1 MGEIEVSELGTMK
14 TIAKSKTE
22 GKKKCLILI
31 NDNAGK
37 CRKCSV
43 ENVKKAL
50 GEYDFTAVHLPS
62 KAKINFEEFDTFAV
76 CGGDGTLQII
86 MQKIYN
92 LDKTVYYFPCGTLN
106 DKAGAEKYSHATL
119 SPHPV
124 TIGKVDEN
132 VFTYVFASG
141 AFTEIGYTAKQKD
154 KQRFG
159 VLAYVL
165 KVLKAYEVNRIKC
178 KITCQVEDSL
188 MKNEDNIK
196 GKISRNTDSKSRR
209 KSDKTEIDNL
219 MTKEF
224 QGEFN
229 LIMFIKSPRC
239 FGFHFNKLYDE
250 QDDGGHL
257 VMIPSPKHDGLI
269 GKVEMFFPFFKV
281 FFLGLRKESEDGVIF
296 KRIKSAMV
304 SLPHNTTFCVDG
316 ERRDHIGDLNLSFE
330 KTTCKL
336 KIIDII

>member
-1 MGEIEVSELGTMK
+1 MK
-14 TIAKSKTE
+14 INANNKTE
-22 GKKKCLILI
+22 EKKCLILV

-43 ENVKKAL
+43 ENVKKVL
-50 GEYDFTAVHLPS
+50 GEYQFTSVHLPS
-62 KAKINFEEFDTFAV
+62 NTKIDLEDFDTFAV

-86 MQKIYN
+86 MQEIYN

-106 DKAGAEKYSHATL
+106 DKAGAEKYSHTTL

-178 KITCQVEDSL
+178 KINCQVEDGL

-196 GKISRNTDSKSRR
+196 EEISRSTDKKSRR
-209 KSDKTEIDNL
+209 KSKKNEGDNNCV
-219 MTKEF
+219 TKEF

-250 QDDGGHL
+250 KDEGGHL
-257 VMIPSPKHDGLI
+257 VLIPSPKHDGLL

-281 FFLGLRKESEDGVIF
+281 FFIGLRKESEDGIVF
-296 KRIKSAMV
+296 KRIKSANI

-316 ERRDHIGDLNLSFE
+316 ERRDHVGDLNLSFE

>member
-1 MGEIEVSELGTMK
+1 MK
-14 TIAKSKTE
+14 ISANNNTE
-22 GKKKCLILI
+22 EKKCLILI

-43 ENVKKAL
+43 ENVKKVL

-62 KAKINFEEFDTFAV
+62 NTKIDFEDFDTFAV

-86 MQKIYN
+86 MQEIYN

-106 DKAGAEKYSHATL
+106 DKAGAEKYSHTTL

-154 KQRFG
+154 KQKFG

-178 KITCQVEDSL
+178 KITCQVKDCL
-188 MKNEDNIK
+188 MKNEGDNN
-196 GKISRNTDSKSRR
+196 SV
-209 KSDKTEIDNL
+209 
-219 MTKEF
+219 TKEF
-224 QGEFN
+224 QGEYN

-250 QDDGGHL
+250 KDEGGHL
-257 VMIPSPKHDGLI
+257 LLIPSPKLDGLL

-281 FFLGLRKESEDGVIF
+281 FFLGLRKESEDGIIF
-296 KRIKSAMV
+296 KRIKSANI

-316 ERRDHIGDLNLSFE
+316 ERRDHRGDLNLSFE
-330 KTTCKL
+330 KTICKL